1 MDSYIIEM
9 ILTFINP
16 GYFDLLSTAIHIS
29 GIKLTMV
36 AKKKTPVPREKKEI
50 HIHTRPELMRG
61 I

>member
-1 MDSYIIEM
+1 M

-36 AKKKTPVPREKKEI
+36 AKKKTPVPREKKFI

>member
-16 GYFDLLSTAIHIS
+16 EYFDLLSTAIDIS

-36 AKKKTPVPREKKEI
+36 AKKKLQFQEKRKKFI
-50 HIHTRPELMRG
+50 SILDLN
-61 I
+61 